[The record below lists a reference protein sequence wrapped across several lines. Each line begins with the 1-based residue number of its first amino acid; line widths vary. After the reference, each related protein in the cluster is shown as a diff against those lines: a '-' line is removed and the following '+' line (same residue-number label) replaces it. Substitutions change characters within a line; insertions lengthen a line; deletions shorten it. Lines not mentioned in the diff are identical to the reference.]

1 MSLSLIVRRIAG
13 AALLLW
19 LVVTLI
25 FALVRLAPGDPA
37 TLLVSPSATAE
48 DAQRMRIELGLDQ
61 PLVVQYARWATGLL
75 QGNLGESFALRVP
88 VARALADAAPVSLAL
103 GIASLA
109 LTFAIGV
116 PLGLFQA
123 AWRGRLPDRLA
134 TVVTA
139 ATFAAPTFWVAL
151 ALVAFFT
158 YGAATIGLPAGM
170 RLPALGLRTPGLTLT
185 GWADIADVAR
195 HAILPV
201 VTLAA
206 VGAAGV
212 ARYART
218 SMADVLALDFVRA
231 ARARG
236 ASRARVLS
244 RHVIVNAMPSIV
256 VLFALTLPGVVAG
269 SVFVESVFA
278 WPGLGRLTLAA
289 IAARDYPVVLGA
301 GIWYA
306 AAVIAANLAAEL
318 ALPLLDPRQ
327 RGRAR

>member
-1 MSLSLIVRRIAG
+1 
-13 AALLLW
+13 
-19 LVVTLI
+19 
-25 FALVRLAPGDPA
+25 
-37 TLLVSPSATAE
+37 
-48 DAQRMRIELGLDQ
+48 
-61 PLVVQYARWATGLL
+61 
-75 QGNLGESFALRVP
+75 
-88 VARALADAAPVSLAL
+88 
-103 GIASLA
+103 
-109 LTFAIGV
+109 
-116 PLGLFQA
+116 
-123 AWRGRLPDRLA
+123 
-134 TVVTA
+134 
-139 ATFAAPTFWVAL
+139 
-151 ALVAFFT
+151 
-158 YGAATIGLPAGM
+158 M
-170 RLPALGLRTPGLTLT
+170 RLPALGVRTPGLTLT
-185 GWADIADVAR
+185 GWADIADMVR

-218 SMADVLALDFVRA
+218 NMADVLALDFVRA

-236 ASRARVLS
+236 ASRTRVLS

-256 VLFALTLPGVVAG
+256 VLFALTLPGIVAG